1 VAPQAPG
8 AAWLEIEET
17 PLRPPRSL
25 HDGAEEEG
33 PTMSSI
39 AEIRQNIA
47 SAQQQL
53 PQQQPPPPPPPP
65 QPPQQQAATVES
77 LASPL
82 DEGGE
87 ERDDAA
93 LVSR

>member
-47 SAQQQL
+47 SAQQQQ
-53 PQQQPPPPPPPP
+53 PQQPPPPPPPP